1 MKEITNNFTVVSQN
15 LTSTSKNIDEMVGTI
30 NSGQGSLG
38 KLVTDETLYN
48 SMVDFMESARLVMDR
63 INGDGTLG
71 LLMSDST
78 LYYNLADTTKNLKVI
93 TDELASGKGTLGHLL
108 TDEELYANLKETI
121 QSANRAAQGLEEQ
134 TPISVMGTILGL
146 VW

>member
-1 MKEITNNFTVVSQN
+1 
-15 LTSTSKNIDEMVGTI
+15 
-30 NSGQGSLG
+30 
-38 KLVTDETLYN
+38 
-48 SMVDFMESARLVMDR
+48 
-63 INGDGTLG
+63 
-71 LLMSDST
+71 MSDST

-108 TDEELYANLKETI
+108 TDEELYTNLKEAI